1 MDVPCDM
8 AQVDEIALTTPLAM
22 VPGVPRPLAE
32 ALAVSMGI
40 TNVGRLVA
48 LLPNRHELQ
57 EAESTIPEILPDRI
71 VSVRGEV
78 TATKVWPRGPRPRL
92 EAVLH
97 DGLGRLE
104 LMWFNMMFLR
114 EKIKPGV
121 RLWVQGK
128 ATKRGSGLQMVNPRH
143 MVLDPA
149 QDEPGLRSARV
160 RPVYPQSESVKS
172 WQIEKAMAK
181 VLPLA
186 LPLIE
191 DHLSAEYRAARSF
204 PTLAEAYRLMHEP
217 KGEDE
222 VLMGRRR
229 LAYDELLML
238 QLGVHMKRVH
248 LRDTLRAP
256 PLVWNEK
263 IDQEIRSRFPFT
275 LTASQDTVVKEL
287 AADLAKPTP
296 TNRLIQGDVGSGKTI
311 VALYAMLMAVA
322 SGKQAALMAPTELLA
337 EQHHVNISRILKNSG
352 IRVEL
357 LTGTMDPAARA
368 SVVAGLADGRVKIAI
383 GTHALLTESVKFDS
397 LAVAIIDEQHRF
409 GVHQRAE
416 LRAKGT
422 GSGFMATT
430 PHVVVMT
437 ATPIPR
443 TMAITLFGDLD
454 ISIIEGLPPGR
465 KPVKT
470 KAVSAEKRAEVY
482 AALRERLEKGERA
495 YVVVP
500 TIGDEESP
508 MPTSYEDGDLLS
520 VRSVVKELEAGP
532 LKGKRIAALH
542 GRLRNQTR
550 DAVMERFRAGLIDVL
565 VATTVIEVGVDVAEA
580 TVMVVEHADRFGLA
594 QLHQLRGRVGRG
606 SKASAC
612 YLIGDATTDGAMAR
626 LAVMEKSNDG
636 FVLAEKDFEIRGP
649 GELFGTK
656 QSGLPPFKVA
666 DLIRDREL
674 LNMAR
679 RDAAEW
685 VSRSPMLSKPE
696 EALVRRRLLKAYGE
710 SLGLVDVG

>member
-1 MDVPCDM
+1 
-8 AQVDEIALTTPLAM
+8 
-22 VPGVPRPLAE
+22 
-32 ALAVSMGI
+32 
-40 TNVGRLVA
+40 
-48 LLPNRHELQ
+48 
-57 EAESTIPEILPDRI
+57 
-71 VSVRGEV
+71 
-78 TATKVWPRGPRPRL
+78 
-92 EAVLH
+92 
-97 DGLGRLE
+97 
-104 LMWFNMMFLR
+104 
-114 EKIKPGV
+114 
-121 RLWVQGK
+121 VQI
-128 ATKRGSGLQMVNPRH
+128 VNPRH
-143 MVLDPA
+143 MVLDPE
-149 QDEPGLRSARV
+149 QDEPGLRQARV
-160 RPVYPQSESVKS
+160 RPVYPASEQIKS
-172 WQIEKAMAK
+172 WQIEKIMGA
-181 VLPLA
+181 VLPGA

-191 DHLSAEYRAARSF
+191 DHLTAEYRAARSL
-204 PTLAEAYRLMHEP
+204 PVLADAYRMMHQP

-222 VLMGRRR
+222 VLAGRRR
-229 LAYDELLML
+229 LAYDEFLLL

-248 LRDTLRAP
+248 LRDTMRAP
-256 PLVWNEK
+256 ALAWSEA
-263 IDQEIRSRFPFT
+263 IDREIRARFPFT
-275 LTASQDTVVKEL
+275 LTAAQDKVIAEL
-287 AADLAKPTP
+287 KADLSKPTP

-337 EQHHVNISRILKNSG
+337 EQHHANISRILKGSG

-357 LTGTMDPAARA
+357 LTGAMDALERERI
-368 SVVAGLADGRVKIAI
+368 VAGLADGRVHLAI
-383 GTHALLTESVKFDS
+383 GTHALITESVRFKD

-422 GSGFMATT
+422 GTGFMAVT

-454 ISIIEGLPPGR
+454 TSIIEGLPPGR

-470 KAVSAEKRAEVY
+470 KVVSAEKRAEVY
-482 AALRERLEKGERA
+482 AALLKRLEKGERA

-500 TIGDEESP
+500 TIGDEESGA
-508 MPTSYEDGDLLS
+508 TSYEDGELLS
-520 VRSVVKELEAGP
+520 VRSVVRELEAGP

-542 GRLRNQTR
+542 GRLRRQTR

-580 TVMVVEHADRFGLA
+580 TAMIVEHADRFGLA

-606 SKASAC
+606 SKESVC
-612 YLIGDATTDGAMAR
+612 YLIGDATTEGAIAR
-626 LAVMEKSNDG
+626 LQVMEKSNDG

-674 LNMAR
+674 LGMAR

-685 VSRSPMLSKPE
+685 VARSPLLGQPE
-696 EALVRRRLLKAYGE
+696 EALVKRRLLKAYGE

>member
-1 MDVPCDM
+1 MS
-8 AQVDEIALTTPLAM
+8 AATEISLTTPLATI
-22 VPGVPRPLAE
+22 PAIPRPTAE
-32 ALAVSMGI
+32 ALALGLGI

-48 LLPNRHELQ
+48 HLPTRHEVQ
-57 EAESTIPEILPDRI
+57 EAESTVPEIVPGRI

-78 TATKVWPRGPRPRL
+78 TATSVWPRGRRPRI

-104 LMWFNMMFLR
+104 LMWFNMLYLR

-128 ATKRGSGLQMVNPRH
+128 AVKRGASLQIVNPRH
-143 MVLDPA
+143 IVLDPA
-149 QDEPGLRSARV
+149 QDEPGLRDARV
-160 RPVYPQSESVKS
+160 RPVYSASEQVKS
-172 WQIEKAMAK
+172 WQIEKVIAK
-181 VLPLA
+181 ILPAA

-191 DHLSAEYRAARSF
+191 DHLAAEYRDARGL
-204 PTLAEAYRLMHEP
+204 PALADAYRMMHMP
-217 KGEDE
+217 SGEDE

-229 LAYDELLML
+229 LAYDELLLL
-238 QLGVHMKRVH
+238 QLGVHMKRAH
-248 LRDTLRAP
+248 LRGTLRSPALSISP
-256 PLVWNEK
+256 E
-263 IDQEIRSRFPFT
+263 IDLRIRARFPFT
-275 LTASQDTVVKEL
+275 LTPAQDKVVKEL
-287 AADLAKPTP
+287 VSDLSKPTP

-337 EQHHVNISRILKNSG
+337 EQHHASISRLLKGSEV
-352 IRVEL
+352 RVEL
-357 LTGTMDPAARA
+357 LTGGMDPDDRARA
-368 SVVAGLADGRVKIAI
+368 LAGIADGRVHLAV
-383 GTHALLTESVKFDS
+383 GTHALITDAVRFQS
-397 LAVAIIDEQHRF
+397 LALAIIDEQHRF

-422 GSGFMATT
+422 GSGLMAVT
-430 PHVVVMT
+430 PHAVVMT

-454 ISIIEGLPPGR
+454 ISLIDALPPGR
-465 KPVKT
+465 TPVKT
-470 KAVSAEKRAEVY
+470 KVVPAEDRAKVY
-482 AALRERLEKGERA
+482 AALAERLDRRERV

-500 TIGDEESP
+500 TIGDEESVGA
-508 MPTSYEDGDLLS
+508 TSYEDGELLS
-520 VRSVVKELEAGP
+520 VRSVLRELEAGP
-532 LKGKRIAALH
+532 LKGRRLAALH
-542 GRLRNQTR
+542 GRLRRQTR

-565 VATTVIEVGVDVAEA
+565 VATTVIEVGVDVPDA
-580 TVMVVEHADRFGLA
+580 TVMIVEHADRFGLA

-606 SKASAC
+606 SKPSAC
-612 YLIGDATTDGAMAR
+612 YLIADATTEGAVAR
-626 LAVMEKSNDG
+626 LSIMEKSHDG

-666 DLIRDREL
+666 DLIRDRDL
-674 LNMAR
+674 LAMAR

-685 VSRSPMLSKPE
+685 IARSPMLHHPAE
-696 EALVRRRLLKAYGE
+696 TLVKRRLLKAYGE